1 MYPPSPEV
9 AVPRDELPERRRL
22 RSAQFLFERGGCGSA
37 TDSAQRT
44 NISQIGPK
52 AMLSMSCSACA
63 AAPARKLRGRVRL
76 ARRPR
81 VPEWFSCVSSLGV
94 RIAPRPP
101 VPEWF
106 SCVSSLGVRI
116 APRPP
121 VPEWFSCVSSLEA
134 RGGREQPDGMEQDL
148 CHQVAPRV
156 QVVECRVLGKL
167 DRMRRLLEDSI
178 VGGRVVVDVHHT

>member
-106 SCVSSLGVRI
+106 SCVSSL
-116 APRPP
+116 
-121 VPEWFSCVSSLEA
+121 EA